1 MSLFK
6 TGHKDFPSLSNYTE
20 LVEKYGPISSEAQ
33 SYLGRFLSDNSF
45 VRQAE
50 TVRNLFVMKD
60 SIESKE
66 IKTS

>member
-20 LVEKYGPISSEAQ
+20 LVEIYGPTSSQAQ
-33 SYLGRFLSDNSF
+33 SYLGRFLSDTNF

-50 TVRNLFVMKD
+50 TVRSMYV
-60 SIESKE
+60 
-66 IKTS
+66 IKTASDSKDTKIS

>member
-20 LVEKYGPISSEAQ
+20 LVELYGPTSTQAQ
-33 SYLGRFLSDNSF
+33 SYLGRFLSDNDF

-50 TVRNLFVMKD
+50 VVRNMYFNKTASD
-60 SIESKE
+60 SKE
-66 IKTS
+66 TKTN